1 MRISRDIVFD
11 ETHHFYPRPS
21 FDASSTSL
29 VDPLPSLFFQD
40 AYAPTIPTSCLEQHL
55 TESFPTTV
63 VPSSVVPPLVSSS
76 ESPWFLTTLGSLTHV
91 YARRVIDSFGTTSSS
106 DELPSSVVP
115 S

>member
-1 MRISRDIVFD
+1 MRISQDVVVD
-11 ETHHFYPRPS
+11 ETCPFYPHPS

-40 AYAPTIPTSCLEQHL
+40 ACAPTIPTSCLEQHL

-76 ESPWFLTTLGSLTHV
+76 ESPSLVPDYTRKPDTCLRSSGHRFFWYDIFL
-91 YARRVIDSFGTTSSS
+91 
-106 DELPSSVVP
+106 
-115 S
+115 